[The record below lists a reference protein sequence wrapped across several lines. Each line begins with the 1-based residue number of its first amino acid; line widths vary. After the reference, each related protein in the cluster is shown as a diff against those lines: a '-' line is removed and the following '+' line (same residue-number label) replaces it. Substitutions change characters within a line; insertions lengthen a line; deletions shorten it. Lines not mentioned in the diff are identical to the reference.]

1 MTYNVWVIN
10 DLWLKI
16 NFLICFLLKL
26 NLLCAVSSFILGFRL
41 TNELALWLAVQQTI
55 EERARWL
62 FICSRENVSGQT
74 ESRTP
79 FSNNMRYWL
88 HSRLVFDRMRS
99 WIESRKTSREW
110 FEDEKRMCCYYVC
123 FAQAKKCW

>member
-74 ESRTP
+74 ENGQTEHNTVQSATWDIGCIQGW
-79 FSNNMRYWL
+79 FSIVCEVESSQERQVENGSKMRNEC
-88 HSRLVFDRMRS
+88 VVIMF
-99 WIESRKTSREW
+99 
-110 FEDEKRMCCYYVC
+110 VC
-123 FAQAKKCW
+123 SS